1 MSERRSYRALI
12 GENIVGGGGYEKEIG
27 GGEL

>member
-1 MSERRSYRALI
+1 MSERRSYRGLI
-12 GENIVGGGGYEKEIG
+12 GENIVGGGGFEKEIG